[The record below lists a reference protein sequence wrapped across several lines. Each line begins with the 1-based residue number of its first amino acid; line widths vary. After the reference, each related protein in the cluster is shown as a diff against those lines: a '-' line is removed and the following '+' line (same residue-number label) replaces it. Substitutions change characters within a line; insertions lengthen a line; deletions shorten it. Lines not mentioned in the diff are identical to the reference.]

1 MRLEVDEIDID
12 CPEIDGLF
20 TNKVDPAFVGLRRR
34 LPDAVRACRIIEAHG
49 YMRRPPKGGRKVY
62 WSLKKL
68 RRRLDEV
75 SIKAIRTVIFD
86 FITAYEVDF
95 IELGYLAE
103 PHGDAFN
110 IAEDSDI
117 HPYIVIAVLRNLKEE
132 GRLPVHPSWS

>member
-20 TNKVDPAFVGLRRR
+20 TNKLDPAFVGLRRR
-34 LPDAVRACRIIEAHG
+34 LPHAVRACRIIEAHG
-49 YMRRPPKGGRKVY
+49 YMRKPPKGGRKVC

-68 RRRLDEV
+68 RHRIDEV

-86 FITAYEVDF
+86 FISALEVDS
-95 IELGYLAE
+95 IMVSYVAE

-110 IAEDSDI
+110 IAEDLEI
-117 HPYIVIAVLRNLKEE
+117 HPYIVIAVLRNLEAE
-132 GRLPVHPSWS
+132 RRLPLHPSWQ